1 MGGILVDHHL
11 NGWAKENEQQ
21 IRRCY
26 SQIHYIDD
34 HVDLNEDSPDS
45 ELASFCIANDCDLLT
60 SDKKAYAHW
69 LEKLDVKAVHISTF
83 GTNEQSKQSM
93 YIVKKA

>member
-1 MGGILVDHHL
+1 MDGILIDHHL
-11 NGWAKENEQQ
+11 NGWAKENEQR
-21 IRRCY
+21 IKRCY
-26 SQIHYIDD
+26 SKIHYIDD

-69 LEKLDVKAVHISTF
+69 LEKLGVRAVHISAF
-83 GTNEQSKQSM
+83 GTNERSKQSM